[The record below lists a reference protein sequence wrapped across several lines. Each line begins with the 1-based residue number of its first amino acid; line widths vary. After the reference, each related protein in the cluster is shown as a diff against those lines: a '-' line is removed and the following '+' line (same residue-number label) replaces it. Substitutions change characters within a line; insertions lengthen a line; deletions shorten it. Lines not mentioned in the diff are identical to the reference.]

1 MPVSAFLLV
10 LIRGYEMLLRQMGRI
25 ELIYK
30 CTGLYNCV
38 VVGHYLGKV
47 IITTVI
53 QGYVSMRIIFI
64 VI

>member
-25 ELIYK
+25 ELKY
-30 CTGLYNCV
+30 TGLYNCV
-38 VVGHYLGKV
+38 VVGQYLCKV
-47 IITTVI
+47 IITTII